1 MKYLSSTD
9 SLPGSVDVVIIGA
22 GPAGSAAAWAL
33 DRAQPGIRTL
43 VVERAGTVGAG
54 SSRASLENF
63 RTCWPCAPLAR
74 MMQRS
79 VHIFMN
85 ADDYLGDGARATLHP
100 KQQGYLWCA
109 FDEKQASAFR
119 ADVAHLQGM
128 GIDVVTYLD
137 GEEVAYRFPWL
148 GKNVIAAK
156 HDPTA
161 GWLDSNALIG
171 RFLAAASGAQVL
183 LDAGDV
189 RLRIQGGAVCGVE
202 TAVGFVA
209 APRVV
214 LAAGAWSVEI
224 GRAANIRIPLELRPR
239 QSFTTGWR
247 HDAFPDDAPML
258 IGSAPFPH
266 VRPEARSGAIFG
278 WEYRWHRKHAASSGH
293 TDAPL
298 RVPTGNRGFVT
309 DAMNGVPTH
318 APDDAIES
326 PVANLD
332 ALKDPRFPSITLALL
347 ARQFGDLPGKG
358 FADGRY
364 LRSIYHN
371 IGYYVYRDATTA
383 YRTHADGS
391 RTPYESERAILDAH
405 PDVVGLFL
413 SIAHVGH
420 GVMSAP
426 AGGEII
432 AAKVLG
438 QELPDPIFADFGIDV
453 PWVAHDENAL

>member
-1 MKYLSSTD
+1 MQKYLSSTD
-9 SLPGSVDVVIIGA
+9 PLPASVDVIIIGA

-33 DRAQPGIRTL
+33 DRAQPGIHTL
-43 VVERAGTVGAG
+43 VVERAATVGAG
-54 SSRASLENF
+54 SSRASLENY

-79 VHIFMN
+79 VEVIMN
-85 ADDYLGDGARATLHP
+85 ADEYLGDGARDTLHP

-109 FDEKQASAFR
+109 FTDAQAAGFR
-119 ADVAHLQGM
+119 KDVAHLQSM
-128 GIDVVTYLD
+128 EIDVVTALD
-137 GEEVAYRFPWL
+137 GDEVAYRFPWL
-148 GKNVIAAK
+148 GRRVIAAK
-156 HDPTA
+156 YDPTA
-161 GWLDSNALIG
+161 GWLDSNALIS
-171 RFLAAASGAQVL
+171 RFLAAASGTQVL
-183 LDAGDV
+183 LGAGDV
-189 RLRIQGGAVCGVE
+189 RLRMVGGAVVGVE
-202 TAVGFVA
+202 TAAGFVA

-224 GRAANIRIPLELRPR
+224 AHAAQISLPIVLRPR

-247 HDAFPDDAPML
+247 HDGFPDDAPML
-258 IGSAPFPH
+258 IGAAPFPH

-278 WEYRWHRKHAASSGH
+278 WEYRWHRKHA
-293 TDAPL
+293 TDA
-298 RVPTGNRGFVT
+298 RHTKT
-309 DAMNGVPTH
+309 IDD
-318 APDDAIES
+318 PDDAITM

-347 ARQFGDLPGKG
+347 ARQFGDGQGVG
-358 FADGRY
+358 FGDGRY

-383 YRTHADGS
+383 YRSNADGS

-405 PDVVGLFL
+405 PTVAGLFL
-413 SIAHVGH
+413 SVAHVGH

-426 AGGEII
+426 AAGEII

-438 QELPDPIFADFGIDV
+438 QPLPDPLYADFGIDV

>member
-1 MKYLSSTD
+1 MQKYISATHAAD
-9 SLPGSVDVVIIGA
+9 NLPRSVDVVIIGA

-43 VVERAGTVGAG
+43 VVERAATVGAG

-79 VHIFMN
+79 VHVIMN
-85 ADDYLGDGARATLHP
+85 ADDTLGAGARDTLHP

-109 FDEKQASAFR
+109 FDERQAANFR

-128 GIDVVTYLD
+128 GIDVVSYLD

-156 HDPTA
+156 YDPTA

-189 RLRIQGGAVCGVE
+189 RLRIEGSAVCGVE
-202 TAVGFVA
+202 TAAGFIA
-209 APRVV
+209 TPRVV

-247 HDAFPDDAPML
+247 HDAFPEDAPML

-278 WEYRWHRKHAASSGH
+278 WEYRWHRKHAKGEGLGTPFKASVHDEHGDTH
-293 TDAPL
+293 T
-298 RVPTGNRGFVT
+298 
-309 DAMNGVPTH
+309 
-318 APDDAIES
+318 PDDAIES

-347 ARQFGDLPGKG
+347 ARQFGDLPGNG

-364 LRSIYHN
+364 MRSIYHN

-383 YRTHADGS
+383 YRTNADGS

-405 PDVVGLFL
+405 PDVAGLFL

-426 AGGEII
+426 AAGEII

-438 QELPDPIFADFGIDV
+438 QPLPDPIFADFGINV

>member
-1 MKYLSSTD
+1 
-9 SLPGSVDVVIIGA
+9 
-22 GPAGSAAAWAL
+22 
-33 DRAQPGIRTL
+33 
-43 VVERAGTVGAG
+43 
-54 SSRASLENF
+54 
-63 RTCWPCAPLAR
+63 
-74 MMQRS
+74 
-79 VHIFMN
+79 
-85 ADDYLGDGARATLHP
+85 
-100 KQQGYLWCA
+100 
-109 FDEKQASAFR
+109 
-119 ADVAHLQGM
+119 
-128 GIDVVTYLD
+128 
-137 GEEVAYRFPWL
+137 
-148 GKNVIAAK
+148 
-156 HDPTA
+156 
-161 GWLDSNALIG
+161 
-171 RFLAAASGAQVL
+171 
-183 LDAGDV
+183 V
-189 RLRIQGGAVCGVE
+189 RLRIKGRAVCGLE
-202 TAVGFVA
+202 TAAGFVA

-224 GRAANIRIPLELRPR
+224 GRAAHVRIPLELRPR
-239 QSFTTGWR
+239 QSFATGWR

-278 WEYRWHRKHAASSGH
+278 WEYRWHRKHVRNDTS
-293 TDAPL
+293 PL
-298 RVPTGNRGFVT
+298 PTRPHRDEEGQGE
-309 DAMNGVPTH
+309 GVGWGRET
-318 APDDAIES
+318 PDDAIES

-347 ARQFGDLPGKG
+347 ARQFGDAPGKG

-364 LRSIYHN
+364 MRSIYHN

-383 YRTHADGS
+383 YRTNADGS

-405 PDVVGLFL
+405 PDVPGLFL

-438 QELPDPIFADFGIDV
+438 QPLPDPIFADFGIDV